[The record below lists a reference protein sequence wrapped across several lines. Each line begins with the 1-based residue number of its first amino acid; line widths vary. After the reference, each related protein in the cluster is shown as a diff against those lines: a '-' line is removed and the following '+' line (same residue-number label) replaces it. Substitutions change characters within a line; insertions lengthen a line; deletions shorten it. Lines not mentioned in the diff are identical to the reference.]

1 MLSTFMI
8 SYVKFFR
15 HKHLRKKGLE
25 SFMIQKIYHHYIYLL
40 FTHVYS
46 IILSFWFPNSPIFC
60 LFYLSF
66 LLLIS
71 PSFLYFLLQISC
83 LLTFLLSFLNQ
94 IFLFLPMFLLTFLSL
109 LPCVVDFRCPCF
121 FASLLLF
128 AFIDSFHSSLSFF
141 IIMYFLIHRYHLSY
155 HVLLYSSLSFLL
167 SCASSLLYFHPSLSS
182 TSSFT
187 IIVPHCHVLLHSS
200 LSS

>member
-8 SYVKFFR
+8 SYVKFFG

-94 IFLFLPMFLLTFLSL
+94 IFLFLTMFLLTFLSL
-109 LPCVVDFRCPCF
+109 LPCVVDFMCPCF
-121 FASLLLF
+121 LHPCFFSPLLTH
-128 AFIDSFHSSLSFF
+128 FILHYHSSLSCTSSFTV
-141 IIMYFLIHRYHLSY
+141 IILVIMYFFILHYHFS
-155 HVLLYSSLSFLL
+155 L

-187 IIVPHCHVLLHSS
+187 IIAPHCHVLLHSS